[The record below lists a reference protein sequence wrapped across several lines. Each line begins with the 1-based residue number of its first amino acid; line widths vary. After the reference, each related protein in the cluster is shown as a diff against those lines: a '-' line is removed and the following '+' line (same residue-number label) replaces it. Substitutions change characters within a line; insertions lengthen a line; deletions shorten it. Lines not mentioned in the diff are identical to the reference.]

1 MMVPALM
8 AWVAGYDGGQP
19 AQPSAPQW
27 IRVKPAASGPA
38 AQPEALAAPQDLLTS
53 APPECR
59 SDRQASPVRGPIA
72 SLVGKKVAL
81 RGVLIW
87 GPGWS
92 CRCGICGTTLWVVV
106 VPTAPSLD
114 RRPAV
119 LLIERKGELS
129 PWALET
135 RVTDS
140 PDIDVIATGILHH
153 TFQISPDYDDF
164 LLGHAELC
172 RLKAD
177 PKRPKMLLH
186 HPPLRVYDMMT
197 RGDIS

>member
-1 MMVPALM
+1 M
-8 AWVAGYDGGQP
+8 
-19 AQPSAPQW
+19 
-27 IRVKPAASGPA
+27 R
-38 AQPEALAAPQDLLTS
+38 
-53 APPECR
+53 
-59 SDRQASPVRGPIA
+59 
-72 SLVGKKVAL
+72 LVGKKVAL

-92 CRCGICGTTLWVVV
+92 CMCETCSTTMRVVV
-106 VPTAPSLD
+106 VPTAPPLD
-114 RRPAV
+114 RRPAA

-129 PWALET
+129 PWALQT

-177 PKRPKMLLH
+177 PKRPKMQLH
-186 HPPLRVYDMMT
+186 HPPLRVYDMMV
-197 RGDIS
+197 RCDIL